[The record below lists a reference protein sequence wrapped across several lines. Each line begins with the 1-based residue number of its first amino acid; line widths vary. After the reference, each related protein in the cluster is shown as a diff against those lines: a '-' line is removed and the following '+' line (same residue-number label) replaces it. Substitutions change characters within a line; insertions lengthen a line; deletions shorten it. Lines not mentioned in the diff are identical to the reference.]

1 MTTADLLQTTHFSF
15 INYDGC
21 QWWRTTLKVSGL
33 ENIMMY
39 LKIDNFD
46 SKHYEFIHHLWS
58 IGAIELEETN
68 EIIHP

>member
-1 MTTADLLQTTHFSF
+1 MTTADSLQSTHFEF

-21 QWWRTTLKVSGL
+21 QWWKTTLKVSGL
-33 ENIMMY
+33 ENIVMH
-39 LKIDNFD
+39 LKIDNFN
-46 SKHYEFIHHLWS
+46 SQHYEFLQHLWS